1 MNQTMKPN
9 KSSPAYLKQKTSGGL
24 FVGFLYVLVF
34 MSILALGIWQ
44 NIESQSNKEILN
56 SINERLIVIE
66 EQINIA
72 DEINNDSLTDISA
85 SIQFLDKEVR
95 KLWDLSNKRNKVN
108 ITKLTE
114 TTNKINGSI
123 KNIEISIK
131 EASKKIES
139 NKEDIVSTSKD
150 LSDLLNTNSKI
161 NDLEIALR
169 ALETQMILMDDS
181 VRALNNYKTQLN
193 QTISEIQTQ
202 IYSAS
207 QECFFLQDLYCPSV
221 VEMMMRYQNAR

>member
-9 KSSPAYLKQKTSGGL
+9 KPSPAYLKQKTSGGL

-44 NIESQSNKEILN
+44 NIESKSNKETLN

-207 QECFFLQDLYCPSV
+207 QEVLEIENQD
-221 VEMMMRYQNAR
+221 

>member
-44 NIESQSNKEILN
+44 NIESKSNKESLN

-108 ITKLTE
+108 IIKLTE

-150 LSDLLNTNSKI
+150 LSDLLKTNSEI

-207 QECFFLQDLYCPSV
+207 QEVLEIENQD
-221 VEMMMRYQNAR
+221 

>member
-1 MNQTMKPN
+1 MKPN
-9 KSSPAYLKQKTSGGL
+9 KSSPAYLKKKNSGGL

-44 NIESQSNKEILN
+44 NFETNAKKKSLESIYQ
-56 SINERLIVIE
+56 RLGVIE

-72 DEINNDSLTDISA
+72 DEVNNDSLTDISA

-108 ITKLTE
+108 ITKLID
-114 TTNKINGSI
+114 TTNSINNSI
-123 KNIEISIK
+123 KTIELSLK
-131 EASKKIES
+131 EASDRIKS
-139 NKEDIVSTSKD
+139 NKLIISETSQDLIDLSENNSQIKD
-150 LSDLLNTNSKI
+150 LDAAIRS
-161 NDLEIALR
+161 
-169 ALETQMILMDDS
+169 LETQMILMDDS

-202 IYSAS
+202 IYSES
-207 QECFFLQDLYCPSV
+207 QNVLEIENQD
-221 VEMMMRYQNAR
+221 

>member
-34 MSILALGIWQ
+34 MSILVLGIWQ
-44 NIESQSNKEILN
+44 NIESKSNKESLN

-150 LSDLLNTNSKI
+150 LSDLLKTNSEI

-207 QECFFLQDLYCPSV
+207 QEVLEIENQD
-221 VEMMMRYQNAR
+221 

>member
-1 MNQTMKPN
+1 MKPN

-44 NIESQSNKEILN
+44 NIESKSNKESLN

-150 LSDLLNTNSKI
+150 LSDLFKTNSEI

-207 QECFFLQDLYCPSV
+207 QEVLEIENQD
-221 VEMMMRYQNAR
+221 

>member
-9 KSSPAYLKQKTSGGL
+9 KSSPAYLKKKTSGGL

-34 MSILALGIWQ
+34 MSILALAIWQ
-44 NIESQSNKEILN
+44 NFETKANKESLD
-56 SINERLIVIE
+56 SIHQRLIVIE

-108 ITKLTE
+108 ISKLTE

-123 KNIEISIK
+123 ENIENSLK
-131 EASKKIES
+131 DVSKKIES
-139 NKEDIVSTSKD
+139 NQLDIVNTSKD
-150 LSDLLNTNSKI
+150 LSSLLKANAEIK
-161 NDLEIALR
+161 DLEIALR

-207 QECFFLQDLYCPSV
+207 QGVIEYENQD
-221 VEMMMRYQNAR
+221 

>member
-9 KSSPAYLKQKTSGGL
+9 KSSPAYLKQNTSGGL

-44 NIESQSNKEILN
+44 NIESKSNKETLN

-108 ITKLTE
+108 IIKLTE

-131 EASKKIES
+131 EASKKIET

-150 LSDLLNTNSKI
+150 LSDLLNTNLKI
-161 NDLEIALR
+161 SDLEIALR

-181 VRALNNYKTQLN
+181 VRALNSYKTQLN

-207 QECFFLQDLYCPSV
+207 QEVLEIENQD
-221 VEMMMRYQNAR
+221 

>member
-34 MSILALGIWQ
+34 MSILVLGIWQ
-44 NIESQSNKEILN
+44 NIESKSNKESLV

-150 LSDLLNTNSKI
+150 LSDILNTNSKI

-207 QECFFLQDLYCPSV
+207 QEVLEIENQD
-221 VEMMMRYQNAR
+221 

>member
-9 KSSPAYLKQKTSGGL
+9 KSSPAYLKKKTSGGL

-34 MSILALGIWQ
+34 MSILALAIWQ
-44 NIESQSNKEILN
+44 NFETKANKESLD
-56 SINERLIVIE
+56 SIHQRLIVIE

-108 ITKLTE
+108 ISKLTE

-123 KNIEISIK
+123 ENIENSLK
-131 EASKKIES
+131 DVSKKIKS
-139 NKEDIVSTSKD
+139 NQLDIMNTSKD
-150 LSDLLNTNSKI
+150 LSSLLKANAQIK
-161 NDLEIALR
+161 DLEIALR

-207 QECFFLQDLYCPSV
+207 QGVIEFENQD
-221 VEMMMRYQNAR
+221 

>member
-150 LSDLLNTNSKI
+150 LSDLLNTNSRI
-161 NDLEIALR
+161 NDLEIDLR

-207 QECFFLQDLYCPSV
+207 QEVLEIENQD
-221 VEMMMRYQNAR
+221 

>member
-44 NIESQSNKEILN
+44 NIESKSNKETLN

-131 EASKKIES
+131 ESSKKIES
-139 NKEDIVSTSKD
+139 NKQDIVSTSKD

-207 QECFFLQDLYCPSV
+207 QEVLEIENQD
-221 VEMMMRYQNAR
+221 

>member
-44 NIESQSNKEILN
+44 NIESKSNKETLN

-150 LSDLLNTNSKI
+150 LSDLLNTNLKI
-161 NDLEIALR
+161 SDLEIALR
-169 ALETQMILMDDS
+169 ALETQMSLMDDS
-181 VRALNNYKTQLN
+181 VRALNSYKTQLN

-207 QECFFLQDLYCPSV
+207 QEVLEIENQD
-221 VEMMMRYQNAR
+221 

>member
-1 MNQTMKPN
+1 MKPN
-9 KSSPAYLKQKTSGGL
+9 KSSPAYLKKKNSGGL

-44 NIESQSNKEILN
+44 NFETNAKKKSLESIYQ
-56 SINERLIVIE
+56 RLGVIE

-72 DEINNDSLTDISA
+72 DEVNNDSLTDISA

-108 ITKLTE
+108 ITKLID
-114 TTNKINGSI
+114 TTNSINNSI
-123 KNIEISIK
+123 KTIELSLK
-131 EASKKIES
+131 EASDRIKS
-139 NKEDIVSTSKD
+139 NKLIISETSQDLIDLSENNSQIKD
-150 LSDLLNTNSKI
+150 LDAAIRS
-161 NDLEIALR
+161 
-169 ALETQMILMDDS
+169 LETQMILMDDS

-202 IYSAS
+202 IYSES
-207 QECFFLQDLYCPSV
+207 QNVLQIENQD
-221 VEMMMRYQNAR
+221 

>member
-34 MSILALGIWQ
+34 MSILSLGIWQ
-44 NIESQSNKEILN
+44 NIESKSNKESLD

-108 ITKLTE
+108 IIKLTE
-114 TTNKINGSI
+114 TTNKINGAI

-139 NKEDIVSTSKD
+139 NKEDIVRTSKD
-150 LSDLLNTNSKI
+150 LSDLLNTNSEI

-193 QTISEIQTQ
+193 QTISEIQIQ

-207 QECFFLQDLYCPSV
+207 QEVLEIENQD
-221 VEMMMRYQNAR
+221 

>member
-44 NIESQSNKEILN
+44 NIESKSNKESLV

-139 NKEDIVSTSKD
+139 NKEDIVSTTKD
-150 LSDLLNTNSKI
+150 LSDLLKTNSEI

-207 QECFFLQDLYCPSV
+207 QEVLEIENQD
-221 VEMMMRYQNAR
+221 

>member
-44 NIESQSNKEILN
+44 NIESKSNKESLV

-114 TTNKINGSI
+114 TTNKINGAI

-150 LSDLLNTNSKI
+150 LSDLLSTNSEI

-207 QECFFLQDLYCPSV
+207 QEVLEIENQD
-221 VEMMMRYQNAR
+221 

>member
-44 NIESQSNKEILN
+44 NIESKSNKETLN

-150 LSDLLNTNSKI
+150 LSDLLNTNLKI
-161 NDLEIALR
+161 SDLEIALR

-181 VRALNNYKTQLN
+181 VRALNSYKTQLN

-207 QECFFLQDLYCPSV
+207 QEVLEIEKQD
-221 VEMMMRYQNAR
+221 

>member
-44 NIESQSNKEILN
+44 NIESKSNKETLN

-85 SIQFLDKEVR
+85 SIQFLDREVR

-207 QECFFLQDLYCPSV
+207 QEVLEIENQD
-221 VEMMMRYQNAR
+221 

>member
-9 KSSPAYLKQKTSGGL
+9 KSSPAYLKKKTSGGL

-34 MSILALGIWQ
+34 MSILALAIWQ
-44 NIESQSNKEILN
+44 NFETKANKESLD
-56 SINERLIVIE
+56 SIHQRLIVIE

-108 ITKLTE
+108 ISKLTE
-114 TTNKINGSI
+114 TTNNINGSI
-123 KNIEISIK
+123 ENIENSLK
-131 EASKKIES
+131 DVSKKIES
-139 NKEDIVSTSKD
+139 NQLDIVNTSKD
-150 LSDLLNTNSKI
+150 LSSLLKANAQIK
-161 NDLEIALR
+161 DLEIALR

-207 QECFFLQDLYCPSV
+207 QGVIEFENQD
-221 VEMMMRYQNAR
+221 

>member
-44 NIESQSNKEILN
+44 NFETNAKKKSLESIYQ
-56 SINERLIVIE
+56 RLGVIE

-72 DEINNDSLTDISA
+72 DEVNNDSLTDISA

-108 ITKLTE
+108 ITKLID
-114 TTNKINGSI
+114 TTNSINNSI
-123 KNIEISIK
+123 KTIELSLK
-131 EASKKIES
+131 EASDRIKS
-139 NKEDIVSTSKD
+139 NKLIISKTSQDLINLSENNSQIKD
-150 LSDLLNTNSKI
+150 LDTAIRS
-161 NDLEIALR
+161 
-169 ALETQMILMDDS
+169 LETQMILMDDS
-181 VRALNNYKTQLN
+181 VRALNNYRTQLN

-202 IYSAS
+202 IYSES
-207 QECFFLQDLYCPSV
+207 QNVLEIENQD
-221 VEMMMRYQNAR
+221 

>member
-44 NIESQSNKEILN
+44 NIESKSNKETLN

-72 DEINNDSLTDISA
+72 DEINNDSLADISA

-139 NKEDIVSTSKD
+139 NKQDIVSTSKD

-207 QECFFLQDLYCPSV
+207 QEVLEIENQD
-221 VEMMMRYQNAR
+221 

>member
-44 NIESQSNKEILN
+44 NIESKSNKETLN

-114 TTNKINGSI
+114 TTNKINCSI

-150 LSDLLNTNSKI
+150 LSDLLNTNLKI
-161 NDLEIALR
+161 SDLEIALR

-181 VRALNNYKTQLN
+181 VRALNSYKTQLN

-207 QECFFLQDLYCPSV
+207 QEVLEIENQD
-221 VEMMMRYQNAR
+221 

>member
-9 KSSPAYLKQKTSGGL
+9 KSSPAYLKQNTSGGL

-44 NIESQSNKEILN
+44 NIESKSNKETLN

-139 NKEDIVSTSKD
+139 NKEDIVSNSKD
-150 LSDLLNTNSKI
+150 LSDLLDTNSKI

-207 QECFFLQDLYCPSV
+207 QEVLEIENQD
-221 VEMMMRYQNAR
+221 

>member
-44 NIESQSNKEILN
+44 NIESKSNKESLV

-108 ITKLTE
+108 IIKLTE

-123 KNIEISIK
+123 KNLEISIK

-150 LSDLLNTNSKI
+150 LSDLLNTNSEI

-193 QTISEIQTQ
+193 QTISEIQIQ

-207 QECFFLQDLYCPSV
+207 QEVLEIENQD
-221 VEMMMRYQNAR
+221 

>member
-44 NIESQSNKEILN
+44 NIESKSNKETLN

-139 NKEDIVSTSKD
+139 NKEDIMSTSKD
-150 LSDLLNTNSKI
+150 LSDILNTNSKI

-207 QECFFLQDLYCPSV
+207 QEVLEIENQD
-221 VEMMMRYQNAR
+221 

>member
-1 MNQTMKPN
+1 MNKDIRPDKT
-9 KSSPAYLKQKTSGGL
+9 SPAYLKKNNSGGL
-24 FVGFLYVLVF
+24 FRGFLYVLLF
-34 MSILALGIWQ
+34 ISILSLAIWQ
-44 NIESQSNKEILN
+44 NYISN
-56 SINERLIVIE
+56 SIGLKITSSEDRLAIIE
-66 EQINIA
+66 EQMNIA

-207 QECFFLQDLYCPSV
+207 QGVIEFENQD
-221 VEMMMRYQNAR
+221 

>member
-1 MNQTMKPN
+1 MKPN
-9 KSSPAYLKQKTSGGL
+9 KSSPAYLKKKNSGGL

-34 MSILALGIWQ
+34 MSILALAIWQ
-44 NIESQSNKEILN
+44 NFETKANKESLD
-56 SINERLIVIE
+56 SIHQRLIVIE

-108 ITKLTE
+108 ISKLTE

-123 KNIEISIK
+123 ENIENSLK
-131 EASKKIES
+131 DVSKKIES
-139 NKEDIVSTSKD
+139 NQLDIVNTSKD
-150 LSDLLNTNSKI
+150 LSSLLKANAEIK
-161 NDLEIALR
+161 DLEIALR

-207 QECFFLQDLYCPSV
+207 QGVIEFENQD
-221 VEMMMRYQNAR
+221 

>member
-1 MNQTMKPN
+1 MKPN
-9 KSSPAYLKQKTSGGL
+9 KSSPAYLKKKDSGGL

-44 NIESQSNKEILN
+44 NFETNAKKKSLESIYQ
-56 SINERLIVIE
+56 RLGVIE

-72 DEINNDSLTDISA
+72 DEVNNDSLTDISA

-108 ITKLTE
+108 ISKLID
-114 TTNKINGSI
+114 TTNSINDSI
-123 KNIEISIK
+123 ENIELSLK
-131 EASKKIES
+131 EASERIKS
-139 NKEDIVSTSKD
+139 NKLIISETSQDLIDLSENNSQIKD
-150 LSDLLNTNSKI
+150 LDAAIRS
-161 NDLEIALR
+161 
-169 ALETQMILMDDS
+169 LETQMILMDDS

-202 IYSAS
+202 IYSES
-207 QECFFLQDLYCPSV
+207 QNVLQIENQD
-221 VEMMMRYQNAR
+221 

>member
-44 NIESQSNKEILN
+44 NIESKSNKESLN

-150 LSDLLNTNSKI
+150 LSDLLNTNSEI

-207 QECFFLQDLYCPSV
+207 QEVLEIENQD
-221 VEMMMRYQNAR
+221 

>member
-44 NIESQSNKEILN
+44 NIESKSNKESLN

-123 KNIEISIK
+123 KNIEISII

-150 LSDLLNTNSKI
+150 LSDLLKTNSEI

-207 QECFFLQDLYCPSV
+207 QEVLEIENQD
-221 VEMMMRYQNAR
+221 